1 MSSLPAEK
9 NQVPFE
15 KADGISPDP
24 GSVLLDMIEWQRE
37 QRRLLDKHSQ
47 KPDSA
52 KVQMKAAYFEEPK
65 EEPLPK
71 IDTIDEMATKLLKAV
86 QGGQ

>member
-1 MSSLPAEK
+1 MRNQLTTIAALPGSGGGCMSSLPAEK
-9 NQVPFE
+9 N
-15 KADGISPDP
+15 
-24 GSVLLDMIEWQRE
+24 E
-37 QRRLLDKHSQ
+37 Q
-47 KPDSA
+47 PV

-65 EEPLPK
+65 EEPLRK